1 MHYDGVFSY
10 IGQFGRY
17 QKFVY
22 LLICVPQIF
31 SAIQTLL
38 SVFILHIP
46 KHRCHPE
53 SIISKPL
60 GGPYQIP
67 TIDDIK
73 PNNVTVHLQCEIL
86 NMRQNSTEIEV
97 KVLQNM
103 IYRCSKWE
111 YDRTYFE
118 MTYAMENNLVCERKT
133 DTTLVMVLFM
143 AGFTAGSL
151 FTGIMS
157 DAFGR
162 KKTLMTSIVLISIPN
177 IILSFVSN
185 FVVFGT
191 LRFISGFAVGGLL
204 GTGYVIGV
212 ELVGPEKRI
221 WAGIIFEFF
230 WAAGEML
237 LALAAYYIRNWK
249 YLNLVVTIPSLI
261 FLSYIWLLPESPR
274 WLLVK
279 GRAKEAEEILQ
290 KTAKYNKTSLPHNLF
305 EKHYLESNQTVPIW
319 TICRYPK
326 LVLEC
331 LVIIYDWMMTSMVFY
346 GLGMNAGNLAGSIY
360 VNFFMQSFAEVIG
373 FAGCIAFLHK
383 VGRKPVFI
391 VSIEISGIAC
401 LATFIPVVYLGPD
414 YQWLTLVF
422 ATIGKIGASCAFAV
436 LFLYSGEIFP
446 TVIRNSALG
455 IGTFFARA
463 GGMAAPYIVNMV
475 MHVEGD
481 LGKTLPMVIFG
492 VSSVIAGFLSFYL
505 PETRYKD
512 LPESI
517 EDWLS
522 YTKNTDI
529 SRKKQIETESL
540 QKTPEI
546 QELQEL
552 RTETS
557 EKDPF
562 I

>member
-46 KHRCHPE
+46 KHRCHPD

-60 GGPYQIP
+60 GGPYQVP
-67 TIDDIK
+67 TIDNIK

-103 IYRCSKWE
+103 IYRCSMWE

-151 FTGIMS
+151 LTGIMS

-360 VNFFMQSFAEVIG
+360 LNFFMQSFAEVIG

-383 VGRKPVFI
+383 FGRKPVFI

-492 VSSVIAGFLSFYL
+492 VSSVIAGLLSFYL

-529 SRKKQIETESL
+529 SRNKHIETESL
-540 QKTPEI
+540 QKI

-552 RTETS
+552 RAETS
-557 EKDPF
+557 ERDPF

>member
-1 MHYDGVFSY
+1 MPW
-10 IGQFGRY
+10 R
-17 QKFVY
+17 
-22 LLICVPQIF
+22 
-31 SAIQTLL
+31 
-38 SVFILHIP
+38 
-46 KHRCHPE
+46 
-53 SIISKPL
+53 
-60 GGPYQIP
+60 
-67 TIDDIK
+67 
-73 PNNVTVHLQCEIL
+73 
-86 NMRQNSTEIEV
+86 
-97 KVLQNM
+97 
-103 IYRCSKWE
+103 
-111 YDRTYFE
+111 
-118 MTYAMENNLVCERKT
+118 
-133 DTTLVMVLFM
+133 
-143 AGFTAGSL
+143 
-151 FTGIMS
+151 
-157 DAFGR
+157 FGR

-305 EKHYLESNQTVPIW
+305 EKHYLESNQTVHIW

-360 VNFFMQSFAEVIG
+360 LNFFMQSFAEVIG

-383 VGRKPVFI
+383 FGRKPVFIVSIEISGIACLATFIPVVYLGPVETLTSTIPEDGCDCNHNIKDEFCFPGKAYVPDRFSDDDKHGILWARNECRKSCWKYLFELFMQSFAEVIGFAGCIAFLHKFGRKPVFI

-492 VSSVIAGFLSFYL
+492 VSSVIAGLLSFYL
-505 PETRYKD
+505 PETRHKD

-529 SRKKQIETESL
+529 SRNKQIETESL
-540 QKTPEI
+540 QKI
-546 QELQEL
+546 QEL
-552 RTETS
+552 RAETS
-557 EKDPF
+557 ERDPF